1 MPGTKLASH
10 EMHITSIS
18 VEKLKPYKNNARKH
32 PDKQI
37 QQIAGSIKQFGFMNP
52 ILVDAQNRIMAGHGR
67 VEAAKKLGMKEV
79 PVISSSHLSEDQI
92 RAFILADNKI
102 AANAGWDKELLS
114 VELTHLSNIDLEFDV
129 EITGFD
135 TTEID
140 LIIDTSPPD
149 EKDHADEVPEVDDSP
164 AITQLGDIW
173 ELGSHLLI
181 CGDATKRSTYE
192 ALLEKERVHMVLTDP
207 PYNVPI
213 DGHVCGKGK
222 IKHAEF
228 AMASGE
234 MTDAQ
239 FRSFLED
246 FCDCAS
252 TFSRDGSLHYIFM
265 DWRHISPLVEV
276 GSDFYSELKNICVW
290 NKDNAGMGSLYRSKH
305 EFVAV
310 FKHGTKKH
318 INNIELGKHGRYRT
332 NVWDY
337 KGVNSF
343 GKNRSDL
350 EMHPTVKPVTL
361 VMDAIKDCTKR
372 GHIILDPF
380 AGSGT
385 TLIAA
390 EKTGRIARCIELDPK
405 YCDVIIERWE
415 KLTGKD
421 AYHLESGESFTDKV
435 VGQL

>member
-1 MPGTKLASH
+1 MPGTKLASN

-18 VEKLKPYKNNARKH
+18 VEKLKPYKNNARTH
-32 PDKQI
+32 SAKQI

-52 ILVDAQNRIMAGHGR
+52 VLVDGKNRIMAGHGR

-79 PVISSSHLSEDQI
+79 PVISSDHLSEDQI

-102 AANAGWDKELLS
+102 AANAGWDKDLLS
-114 VELTHLSNIDLEFDV
+114 VELTHLSNIDLGFDM
-129 EITGFD
+129 EIIGFD

-140 LIIDTSPPD
+140 LIIDAIPQKD
-149 EKDHADEVPEVDDSP
+149 EDSKDDIPAISDDP
-164 AITQLGDIW
+164 AITQLVDIW
-173 ELGSHLLI
+173 ELGDHLLI
-181 CGDATKRSTYE
+181 CGDATKRTTYE
-192 ALLEKERVHMVLTDP
+192 ALLEKERAHMVLTDP

-213 DGHVCGKGK
+213 DGNVCGKGK

-252 TFSRDGSLHYIFM
+252 AFSRNGSLHYIFM
-265 DWRHISPLVEV
+265 DWRHISPLIEV
-276 GSDFYSELKNICVW
+276 GSGFYSELKNICVW

-372 GHIILDPF
+372 GHMVLDPF

-390 EKTGRIARCIELDPK
+390 EKTGRVARCIELDPK